1 MGLGNLARSIGRK
14 ATQSDGDIKDDD
26 AMDIIEFIESP
37 FGLGFSK
44 ELSGAALFPV
54 QRFILK
60 MFYNLKLDDEDP
72 YIRVPKSWRH
82 LDRMDPNNEGQILP
96 GIYHEFTEVKYLE
109 YLYEQGRCNIKVQ
122 DHDRREMILP
132 IGRRSGKSTISAMIA
147 AYETYKLLR
156 KYNPQKYY
164 GTPES
169 APIQICSLATSREQ
183 AAILY
188 KEVRRHFSNCQ
199 FFQQYMYA
207 ETQTQATFHTP
218 RDLEIGANPS
228 LRLTFYSAV
237 AKGVRGAA
245 NIAAIMDEVAFF
257 AHTGQASAYEVYQAL
272 SPSLAQFSPKDPK
285 DSSVPVG
292 DSHGRMIM
300 ISSPYAR
307 QGLFYDQYAMALSG
321 TIGAKSLLMI
331 QAPTWEVNP
340 TIPLDYYEK
349 EYAKNPVTF
358 HTEFGAEFTDK
369 VKSWIERDEDLIACV
384 DPHLKPA
391 TKGAARE
398 RHYLGLDLAPRG
410 DRTVIALSKVVD
422 DKVRL
427 VYHEQ
432 WQAKTS
438 WYDLNP
444 HLKEPLVPYAKGL
457 ETVETLDYEEV
468 SNWIDQLSKRF
479 YIAEGVFDRFEG
491 IGFEQILHKRGLH
504 QLRVKHFTASESS
517 EIYQAFKILMF
528 NEMIELYDYVLEDD
542 DPEFRRQGYS
552 PYIQELLELQG
563 TARGKHLISV
573 EGPQVAGKYDD
584 FSDALVRAIWLGAD
598 RLTRRKSAGRKS
610 AGPAQDMP
618 SLPRSMNDY
627 QRKRKRRRNYNSK
640 RNPNGGR

>member
-1 MGLGNLARSIGRK
+1 MGLGDLARSIGRK
-14 ATQSDGDIKDDD
+14 AAQGDGPIRDDD

-60 MFYNLKLDDEDP
+60 MFYNLELDDTDP
-72 YIRVPKSWRH
+72 YIRIPKSWRH
-82 LDRMDPNNEGQILP
+82 IGSSVP
-96 GIYHEFTEVKYLE
+96 GAYHEFTEVQYLE
-109 YLYEQGRCNIKVQ
+109 YLYNEGRCNIKEQ

-156 KYNPQKYY
+156 KYNPQKFY

-188 KEVRRHFSNCQ
+188 KEVRRHFNNCQ
-199 FFQQYMYA
+199 FFQQYMES

-257 AHTGQASAYEVYQAL
+257 ANTGQASAYEVYQAL
-272 SPSLAQFSPKDPK
+272 SPSLAQFSPKDPN

-307 QGLFYDQYAMALSG
+307 QGLFYDQYEMALSG
-321 TIGAKSLLMI
+321 TNGSKGLLMI

-340 TIPLDYYEK
+340 TIPLDYFEK
-349 EYAKNPVTF
+349 EYEKNPVAF
-358 HTEFGAEFTDK
+358 ITEFGAEFTDK

-384 DPHLKPA
+384 DPHLKPV
-391 TKGAARE
+391 TKGAPRE

-410 DRTVIALSKVVD
+410 DRTVVALTKVVD
-422 DKVRL
+422 DKIRL

-438 WYDLNP
+438 WYEINP

-457 ETVETLDYEEV
+457 ESVETLDYEEV
-468 SNWIDQLSKRF
+468 SNWIEQISKKF
-479 YIAEGVFDRFEG
+479 FIADGVFDRYEG
-491 IGFEQILHKRGLH
+491 IGFEQILHKRGLR
-504 QLRVKHFTASESS
+504 QLHMKHFSASDSS
-517 EIYQAFKILMF
+517 EIYQAFKILMY
-528 NEMIELYDYVLEDD
+528 NEMIELYDYILDD
-542 DPEFRRQGYS
+542 DNPEFRRQGYS

-563 TARGKHLISV
+563 TARGKHLVTV
-573 EGPQVAGKYDD
+573 EAPQVTGKHDD
-584 FSDALVRAIWLGAD
+584 FSDALVRAVWLGAE
-598 RLTRRKSAGRKS
+598 RLTRKNTASRRSKD
-610 AGPAQDMP
+610 PAQQGP
-618 SLPRSMNDY
+618 KPPRSMDAY
-627 QRKRKRRRNYNSK
+627 QRKRRRRRNYTSK
-640 RNPNGGR
+640 RNPNGRGR